1 MITRERILPH
11 SFSNSSP
18 ILIYLRTPEPS
29 GNFVDSLL
37 FLESYCLKQ
46 PSLYFY
52 YFSCSM
58 KNNKKAFRIIV
69 HNENADKNP
78 TSALDSSRWG
88 EASVDILRRFFVI
101 ICLVR
106 CVAAIKGSSG
116 DNSCVSMTNREK
128 TNCILESQRDLRLS
142 FSVTFAYTTIHN

>member
-37 FLESYCLKQ
+37 FLESNPPCTFIISPARLR
-46 PSLYFY
+46 
-52 YFSCSM
+52 M